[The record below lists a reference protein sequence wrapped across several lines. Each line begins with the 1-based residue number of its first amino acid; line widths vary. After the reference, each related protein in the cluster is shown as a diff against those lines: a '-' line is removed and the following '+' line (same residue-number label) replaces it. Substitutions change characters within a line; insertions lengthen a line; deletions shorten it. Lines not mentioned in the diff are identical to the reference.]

1 MDSYELGG
9 AQRAGKAG
17 SGHVERTVV
26 GQSADGRGLRKSM
39 LLAFPPRA
47 GMRGGPQGSMGGGA
61 EELSFLMSPLN
72 KEVGT

>member
-1 MDSYELGG
+1 MNLEGPRELGR
-9 AQRAGKAG
+9 QVR
-17 SGHVERTVV
+17 GHEERTVV
-26 GQSADGRGLRKSM
+26 GQSADGRGPRKSM